1 MVYLKNKI
9 SPSSSSLSAD
19 RCNMGL
25 TYRQGKSGTDSA
37 PLKDKS
43 MDSDKTSTV
52 KKVLLCS
59 DIAKEVR
66 LGFYQSIEGWIEH
79 EMKAN
84 EENLTGLAILL
95 SDEMLHLSRVDAET
109 LHQCPKLIEG
119 VKAAFSFT
127 SKKFEELD
135 AKLDQYHVEFHKD
148 LEDLDFRVVRE
159 KEVFLHYLQDLAHS
173 EEFYFISRKLKKIY
187 DVLSEILHAQD

>member
-1 MVYLKNKI
+1 
-9 SPSSSSLSAD
+9 
-19 RCNMGL
+19 MGL
-25 TYRQGKSGTDSA
+25 TYRQGKSGTSPS

-43 MDSDKTSTV
+43 MDSHKTSTV

-59 DIAKEVR
+59 EMAKEVR
-66 LGFYQSIEGWIEH
+66 LGFYQSIEVWIGQ
-79 EMKAN
+79 EMEVN

-95 SDEMLHLSRVDAET
+95 SDEMLHLSRVDSEI
-109 LHQCPKLIEG
+109 LHKCPKLIEG
-119 VKAAFSFT
+119 VKAAFSYA

-135 AKLDQYHVEFHKD
+135 EKLDQHHVAFHKD

-159 KEVFLHYLQDLAHS
+159 KEVFLQYLQDLAHS

-187 DVLSEILHAQD
+187 DTLSEILNTKD